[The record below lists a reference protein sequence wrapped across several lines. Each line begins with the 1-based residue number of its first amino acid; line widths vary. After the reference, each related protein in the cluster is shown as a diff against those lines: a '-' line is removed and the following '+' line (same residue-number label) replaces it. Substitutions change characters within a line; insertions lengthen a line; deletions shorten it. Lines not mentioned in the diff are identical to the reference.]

1 MEFFN
6 SVELN
11 GHIRVRNIHY
21 PILSDTTHVERCHWH
36 DFHEMLFCVGGKF
49 IVRLNLT
56 EVEVSAGD
64 IIIFEPGI
72 IHESVC
78 IEAPGDLC
86 VVQYESS
93 FVDDGESDGCSALM
107 NSILNKRDIGADMAK
122 YVIRNADRYRG
133 KFAKLLTEYDE
144 KRDGWT
150 YIIRGIMLCI
160 RGQLIRDGLYD
171 AKKNDRD
178 RPDIDPHIKKA
189 CSFIEQNYASQIT
202 LLDAAVAAGYSRT
215 YFSKLFARNLGITFS
230 DYLLFI
236 RMYEAERLMWKGGFR
251 IDEVASM
258 VGYESVPAF
267 YRAFRRATGLTPN
280 RFFMVDSGIMEN
292 MD

>member
-1 MEFFN
+1 
-6 SVELN
+6 
-11 GHIRVRNIHY
+11 
-21 PILSDTTHVERCHWH
+21 
-36 DFHEMLFCVGGKF
+36 MLFCAGGKF

-56 EVEVSAGD
+56 EVEVSSGD
-64 IIIFEPGI
+64 IVIFEPGI

-78 IEAPGDLC
+78 IEAPGDFC

-93 FVDDGESDGCSALM
+93 FVDDGENDDCSVLM

-133 KFAKLLTEYDE
+133 RINELLSEYDE
-144 KRDGWT
+144 KRDGWK
-150 YIIRGIMLCI
+150 YILRGIMLCI
-160 RGQLIRDGLYD
+160 YGQLIRDGLYD
-171 AKKNDRD
+171 ARINDHGH
-178 RPDIDPHIKKA
+178 PDIDPHIKKA

-202 LLDAAVAAGYSRT
+202 LLDAAMAAGYSRT
-215 YFSKLFARNLGITFS
+215 YFSKLFVRNLGITFS

-236 RMYEAERLMWKGGFR
+236 RMYEAERLMWKGEFR

-267 YRAFRRATGLTPN
+267 YRAFRRVTGLTPS
-280 RFFMVDSGIMEN
+280 RFFMVDSGIIK
-292 MD
+292 DID